1 MGVGHRRRPS
11 NDPSPDPLSDSLRP
25 LSGSPGLLLSGP
37 LRELQ
42 AVRTSANHLAAAAA
56 AAPPPPGNT
65 KSGLLHSS
73 LLHSLIFL
81 QSHTLFLFTGR
92 ISK

>member
-11 NDPSPDPLSDSLRP
+11 NDPSPDPSSDSLRP
-25 LSGSPGLLLSGP
+25 LSGSPGPLLSGP

-42 AVRTSANHLAAAAA
+42 AVRTSANHLAAA

-73 LLHSLIFL
+73 LLHSLIVL